1 MVWRNIRSFY
11 SLGCSNKLRYN
22 TVAFSSAAPASLFIY
37 SLLTA
42 VLPYLLAA
50 VISFLVFAFSLKEQE
65 LATEKK
71 PETQETE
78 DLYR

>member
-1 MVWRNIRSFY
+1 MAAVTNY
-11 SLGCSNKLRYN
+11 GYN